1 MGPNWLEK
9 LQKATEVADGLLQRK
24 STLEILTTKD
34 GLCERFNQLNQV
46 KMNINPEVI
55 DEGRFTPSEAV
66 SALKLGRLEVKGS
79 DEGVCAS
86 RLSASQAGP
95 REFVPVKVIGKKGRG
110 NGKFKRP
117 EHVTVNVELKQIAV
131 TDTENCRVQI
141 FDSGGKFLR
150 QFGKKLFK
158 FPMGIVYDKRN
169 NIVVSDFDNDTVSV
183 FTTDG
188 TFLRNLATEGSQ
200 DGQVL
205 FPLLMKETLF

>member
-1 MGPNWLEK
+1 M
-9 LQKATEVADGLLQRK
+9 
-24 STLEILTTKD
+24 
-34 GLCERFNQLNQV
+34 
-46 KMNINPEVI
+46 
-55 DEGRFTPSEAV
+55 
-66 SALKLGRLEVKGS
+66 
-79 DEGVCAS
+79 
-86 RLSASQAGP
+86 
-95 REFVPVKVIGKKGRG
+95 
-110 NGKFKRP
+110 
-117 EHVTVNVELKQIAV
+117 TVNVELKQIAV

-150 QFGKKLFK
+150 QFGKKIFK

-205 FPLLMKETLF
+205 FPLLMKETL